1 MEGEWVAGCRQGQG
15 ISLYSNGNIFEGEWE
30 GDKVGRLGRERGCIV
45 MATIYVETWPGQIS
59 SH

>member
-30 GDKVGRLGRERGCIV
+30 GDKVGRLGREREDV
-45 MATIYVETWPGQIS
+45 
-59 SH
+59 